1 MIISV
6 PGRTFLN
13 KVTCLCLL
21 LYLSELSSMG
31 LHSEKKAFQWNNGHF
46 QFSSEKRKF
55 RTICPE
61 IVEHVSR
68 EGFHLAKKR
77 KFRMV
82 LPGECGTRLEVVLKS
97 RKCQR
102 FFCFFC

>member
-31 LHSEKKAFQWNNGHF
+31 LHSEKKAFQWNNGTF
-46 QFSSEKRKF
+46 NLVPRNGNFVQSVQKLWNTSRGK
-55 RTICPE
+55 
-61 IVEHVSR
+61 VSI
-68 EGFHLAKKR
+68 
-77 KFRMV
+77 
-82 LPGECGTRLEVVLKS
+82 
-97 RKCQR
+97 
-102 FFCFFC
+102 